1 MSALSEPVSSC
12 AIEYRYSVS
21 IKLLNAFLSITASF
35 MCSVSIVSEPLMS
48 AIVLA
53 SFRQL
58 AVALGEKLN
67 FSAELFKNDCVSE
80 EVLHNPAISAGVR
93 CAFFLP

>member
-1 MSALSEPVSSC
+1 MSARSGPVFSC
-12 AIEYRYSVS
+12 DIESRYSVY

-53 SFRQL
+53 S
-58 AVALGEKLN
+58 
-67 FSAELFKNDCVSE
+67 AELFKNDCVSE

-93 CAFFLP
+93 YAFFLP